1 MSRSLFNI
9 TEDMLALER
18 ILHEAGGD
26 ISDPQVE
33 AAVNEWFDELQGDLE
48 SKVENYCSLIKDI
61 EVRAANRKREEERI
75 RRLRQVDENMV
86 KSLKSRMQQAL
97 DFVGVPR
104 VNTDL
109 FRVTVA
115 NNGGK
120 QPMVV
125 NEAAI
130 PPEYITTRM
139 IDEPNKDLIRQHLED
154 GQDLPFAQLKERGR
168 SLRIA

>member
-1 MSRSLFNI
+1 MRSLFNI

-26 ISDPQVE
+26 ISDPDVE
-33 AAVNEWFDELQGDLE
+33 AAVNGWFDELQGDLE
-48 SKVENYCSLIKDI
+48 TKVENYCSLIRDI
-61 EVRAANRKREEERI
+61 DIRAANRKREEERI
-75 RRLRQVDENMV
+75 RGLRQVDENMV

-97 DFVGVPR
+97 DFIGVKR

-120 QPMVV
+120 KPLVLD
-125 NEAAI
+125 ESGI
-130 PPEYITTRM
+130 PPEYITVRQ
-139 IDEPNKDLIRQHLED
+139 IEEPNKDLIRQQLEK
-154 GQDLPFAQLKERGR
+154 GTDLPFAALKERGR